1 MQKMTAKRN
10 RIKQTYSLQERLQI
24 SAENARQRARR
35 LPAGKEREMLLRR
48 AKQDEVASN
57 LTDWLT
63 APGVRR
69 RWEGEGRS

>member
-1 MQKMTAKRN
+1 MTAKRS
-10 RIKQTYSLQERLQI
+10 RTKQTHSLQERLQM

-48 AKQDEVASN
+48 AKQDEMASS

-63 APGVRR
+63 APAARR

>member
-1 MQKMTAKRN
+1 MQKMTTKRN
-10 RIKQTYSLQERLQI
+10 RTKQTHSLQERLQI
-24 SAENARQRARR
+24 SAELARQHARR

-63 APGVRR
+63 APAVRK
-69 RWEGEGRS
+69 RWQGEGRS